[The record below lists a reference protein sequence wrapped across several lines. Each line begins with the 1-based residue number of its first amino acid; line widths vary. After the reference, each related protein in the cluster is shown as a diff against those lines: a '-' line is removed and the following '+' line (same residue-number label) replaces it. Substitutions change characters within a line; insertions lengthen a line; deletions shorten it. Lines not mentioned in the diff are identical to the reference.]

1 MRPPIRCAPVPKA
14 ALGRAGDVE
23 ALAQLHLRH
32 QHEHHHRGKTIAPCS
47 GSIGR
52 APEPAQLRVLAT
64 QRSAG
69 PVHHQERRA
78 AWPRHKPEQPE
89 PMLRE
94 GARADPPAVGSLPR
108 RVLGRD
114 RKKASSFAP
123 DQRAFVERADDLRR
137 LGIDQA
143 RGVELLVRVVP
154 VPPAVGEP
162 LAEPGA
168 RNRAADS
175 VLRRRPASRVP
186 VAMARSMSRSSAR
199 KSACRE
205 WATVEA
211 NFMRGLPVVRA

>member
-1 MRPPIRCAPVPKA
+1 
-14 ALGRAGDVE
+14 
-23 ALAQLHLRH
+23 
-32 QHEHHHRGKTIAPCS
+32 
-47 GSIGR
+47 
-52 APEPAQLRVLAT
+52 
-64 QRSAG
+64 
-69 PVHHQERRA
+69 
-78 AWPRHKPEQPE
+78 
-89 PMLRE
+89 
-94 GARADPPAVGSLPR
+94 
-108 RVLGRD
+108 
-114 RKKASSFAP
+114 
-123 DQRAFVERADDLRR
+123 
-137 LGIDQA
+137 
-143 RGVELLVRVVP
+143 VP